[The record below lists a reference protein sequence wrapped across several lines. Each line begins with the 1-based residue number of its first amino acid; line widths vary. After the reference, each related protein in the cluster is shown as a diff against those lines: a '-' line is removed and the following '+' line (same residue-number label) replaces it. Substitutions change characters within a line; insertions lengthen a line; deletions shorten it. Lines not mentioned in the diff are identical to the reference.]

1 MVSSRPRRGRLAAPL
16 LLGTFLLATTA
27 ALSFPFAFAAQ
38 EATDEGDSGI
48 CEEDGVSAHDAYD
61 LGETLIRDVMRNANA
76 TNEYLDVLADI
87 SDSDFHLE
95 RTFLSPGSLRALA
108 SVRRWME
115 DAGLRTWLDSVGNL
129 HGRLEQEGE
138 YRDDAR
144 VLLLGSHI
152 DTVVDGG
159 AYDGTLGIVSAITAV
174 KKCIEL
180 RPNWWVTR

>member
-16 LLGTFLLATTA
+16 LLGTFVLATTA

-38 EATDEGDSGI
+38 EATEEGDSGI
-48 CEEDGVSAHDAYD
+48 CDD

-115 DAGLRTWLDSVGNL
+115 DAGLALASGHWGK
-129 HGRLEQEGE
+129 
-138 YRDDAR
+138 
-144 VLLLGSHI
+144 I
-152 DTVVDGG
+152 
-159 AYDGTLGIVSAITAV
+159 
-174 KKCIEL
+174 
-180 RPNWWVTR
+180 